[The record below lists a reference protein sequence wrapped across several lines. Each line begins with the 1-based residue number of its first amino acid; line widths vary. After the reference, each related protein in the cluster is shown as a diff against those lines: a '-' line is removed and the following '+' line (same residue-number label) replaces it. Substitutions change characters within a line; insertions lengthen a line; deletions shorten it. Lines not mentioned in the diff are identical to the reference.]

1 MRSDLSGNGVRSYC
15 CVDTGIVIDNS
26 DCSARWSALFPDRAA
41 AEAMLLTLTEK
52 AQQTASEPC
61 EITSQFTSEPEGIRL
76 NAESQHT
83 GSGLFWIK
91 FYCDIRHLATQ

>member
-1 MRSDLSGNGVRSYC
+1 MSQTINKCSARETAACC

-76 NAESQHT
+76 NAEFTFACQAEA
-83 GSGLFWIK
+83 LI
-91 FYCDIRHLATQ
+91 YQLALR